1 MKNANSYFKKIF
13 EWIDGSDERFDDLLL
28 DLVVVGLGALGPHI
42 DPAPVS
48 WDDHVL
54 LEVGQAV
61 VEAVLYV
68 EIGRVSKDY
77 QTVIIR
83 IRIFGD

>member
-1 MKNANSYFKKIF
+1 MIF
-13 EWIDGSDERFDDLLL
+13 EWIYEREERSDELLL

-48 WDDHVL
+48 RDDHVL

-68 EIGRVSKDY
+68 EIGRVSVDY
-77 QTVIIR
+77 
-83 IRIFGD
+83 

>member
-1 MKNANSYFKKIF
+1 MIF
-13 EWIDGSDERFDDLLL
+13 EGIYEREERSDELLL

-48 WDDHVL
+48 RDDHVL

-68 EIGRVSKDY
+68 EIGRVSVDY
-77 QTVIIR
+77 
-83 IRIFGD
+83 